1 MENKTLDELI
11 DRLGGIVPA
20 VGDAFEPLSKKE
32 IKEVESKFDY
42 DLPSVVSSLLSR
54 FGAFRFN
61 EYVYYTPT
69 KPFPKSYSKTNRGI
83 LGVFFGK
90 TSTAYPKAKAI
101 SLARQLEM
109 HEEDFAEDFLPL
121 ADNGAGD
128 IIGVR
133 LSNGAVELWIHDA
146 PEGKEVSHVNASLE
160 GWLASLEN

>member
-1 MENKTLDELI
+1 MEDKALDNLI
-11 DRLGGIVPA
+11 DSIGGIVPA
-20 VGDAFEPLSKKE
+20 VGDVFDPLSKKE
-32 IKEVESKFDY
+32 LKEIESGFDY
-42 DLPSVVSSLLSR
+42 DLPRVVISLLTR

-90 TSTAYPKAKAI
+90 PSKAYPKAKAI
-101 SLARQLEM
+101 SLARQIEM
-109 HEEDFAEDFLPL
+109 HGEDFAEDFLPI

-133 LSNGAVELWIHDA
+133 LGTGAVELWVHDA
-146 PEGKEVSHVNASLE
+146 AAGKEVCHVNKSFDD
-160 GWLASLEN
+160 WLASLEN